1 MDTHN
6 IGSFIIRC
14 RKKKEMTRKELY
26 DSNMIMS

>member
-14 RKKKEMTRKELY
+14 RQKKEMTRKELAEQLGVKE
-26 DSNMIMS
+26 